1 MIRAILAAALIPLTG
16 CGLPAKTPAPTAH
29 AGTATPSSVEATIK
43 QNQSVPKP
51 SPPPATTT
59 PSTPTAAAVLDAI
72 GRAKDTVERRSY
84 ILDDRANKD
93 MP

>member
-16 CGLPAKTPAPTAH
+16 CDLTAKAPVPSAH
-29 AGTATPSSVEATIK
+29 AVTATPSPTEATIK
-43 QNQSVPKP
+43 QNHRLSKP
-51 SPPPATTT
+51 GPPPATAT
-59 PSTPTAAAVLDAI
+59 SSDSTAAAVLDAI

-84 ILDDRANKD
+84 ILDDRASRE